1 MKQAKRTIIIDEG
14 VTHITQCEEDSITEQ
29 ELVRV
34 QARIRRA
41 EQVQRSRGDLLQ
53 GRLIPEDPDM
63 DIGA

>member
-14 VTHITQCEEDSITEQ
+14 ITHITQCADESITEQ

-41 EQVQRSRGDLLQ
+41 EQVQRSRKDLLQ
-53 GRLIPEDPDM
+53 GRLIDEDTEI
-63 DIGA
+63 DIGV